1 LTETNGNYTLFIHLI
16 FVEVIDMEAILRKWG
31 NSLGL
36 RIPAGLLAELGL
48 SENATVD
55 LRVQDGNLI
64 VAPGQSKR
72 KWKYALEDLLS
83 GVTEDNI
90 HPETDWGRP
99 VGEEAW

>member
-1 LTETNGNYTLFIHLI
+1 
-16 FVEVIDMEAILRKWG
+16 MEAILRKWG

-48 SENATVD
+48 TENATVD

-64 VAPGQSKR
+64 LIPGQPKR

-90 HPETDWGRP
+90 HSETDWGNP
-99 VGEEAW
+99 VGDEVW

>member
-1 LTETNGNYTLFIHLI
+1 LFIHLI

>member
-1 LTETNGNYTLFIHLI
+1 
-16 FVEVIDMEAILRKWG
+16 MEAILRKWG